1 MKRRIKKYGL
11 IGIIIAIIFI
21 IFSWRGNFTIRE
33 NKEVLSSNIEE
44 KVSEILEI
52 STVKYNYTDIVSFSE
67 AHQIGGLNIPLT
79 HKKFIIRYSGYL
91 KGGVD
96 LSSLQVDIKE
106 DKSLDIIMEKP
117 KILENVIV
125 EEEVEVFD
133 EKSGLFNKLSFEDL
147 YEVLIDEKIRI
158 EEEAISRGLL
168 VEAEDNVRTIIT
180 SIVEEMGFEN
190 ISIRFR

>member
-1 MKRRIKKYGL
+1 MKRRLKNYGIL
-11 IGIIIAIIFI
+11 LAIIVGLLVV
-21 IFSWRGNFTIRE
+21 FSFKGNFTIRE
-33 NKEVLSSNIEE
+33 NRQVLSSNIEE

-67 AHQIGGLNIPLT
+67 SHQIGGLNIPLT
-79 HKKFIIRYSGYL
+79 QKRFIIRYSGYL

-106 DKSLDIIMEKP
+106 DNSLDIIMEKP

-125 EEEVEVFD
+125 EEEVEIFD

-147 YEVLIDEKIRI
+147 YLVLIDEKNRI
-158 EEEAISRGLL
+158 EEEAITRGLL
-168 VEAEDNVRTIIT
+168 VEAEDNARRIIT
-180 SIVEEMGFEN
+180 RIVEEMGFEKIN
-190 ISIRFR
+190 IRFR

>member
-1 MKRRIKKYGL
+1 MKRRIKNYGIIVVVLIGL
-11 IGIIIAIIFI
+11 IA
-21 IFSWRGNFTIRE
+21 IFSWRGNFKIVE
-33 NKEVLSSNIEE
+33 NRQVLSSNIEE

-67 AHQIGGLNIPLT
+67 SHQIGGLNIPLT
-79 HKKFIIRYSGYL
+79 QKRFIIKYSGYL

-96 LSSLQVDIKE
+96 LSSLQVEARE
-106 DKSLDIIMEKP
+106 DNTLEILMEKP

-125 EEEVEVFD
+125 EEKVEIFD

-147 YEVLIDEKIRI
+147 YLVLIDEKIRV

-168 VEAEDNVRTIIT
+168 IEAEDNARRLIG

-190 ISIRFR
+190 ISINFR